1 MKTVQATAVKPDTSE
16 AILDAMDT
24 LMARYGYRKTTMDDL
39 AREAGISK
47 RTIYLYFPSKE
58 EVALSSIGRV
68 VQTAQARMKQIAIE
82 DGDPR
87 LLLENMLVERV
98 MARVR
103 SVEGYRLSLDELF
116 EAVRPAYL
124 ARRQTSFDAEQQ
136 IITDA
141 LIAGQAAGIF
151 TFDDASETAHDL
163 LSATNAYLPY
173 SLSVRE
179 LGQIKEI
186 ENRVRRLAKLLVRG
200 LEGKETR

>member
-1 MKTVQATAVKPDTSE
+1 MKNMQATAAKPDTGE
-16 AILDAMDT
+16 AILDAMDA

-103 SVEGYRLSLDELF
+103 SVEGYRQSLDELF

-136 IITDA
+136 IIADA
-141 LIAGQAAGIF
+141 LNAGQAAGIF
-151 TFDDASETAHDL
+151 SFDDANETAHDL

>member
-68 VQTAQARMKQIAIE
+68 VATAQARMREIALE
-82 DGDPR
+82 DGQPSQ
-87 LLLENMLVERV
+87 LLENMLVERV

-103 SVEGYRLSLDELF
+103 SVVD
-116 EAVRPAYL
+116 
-124 ARRQTSFDAEQQ
+124 
-136 IITDA
+136 
-141 LIAGQAAGIF
+141 
-151 TFDDASETAHDL
+151 
-163 LSATNAYLPY
+163 
-173 SLSVRE
+173 
-179 LGQIKEI
+179 
-186 ENRVRRLAKLLVRG
+186 
-200 LEGKETR
+200 

>member
-1 MKTVQATAVKPDTSE
+1 MRAVQAIATKPNTQE

-47 RTIYLYFPSKE
+47 RTIYLYFSSKE

-68 VQTAQARMKQIAIE
+68 VQAAQARMKELALE
-82 DGDPR
+82 DGEPSR
-87 LLLENMLVERV
+87 LLENMLVERV
-98 MARVR
+98 MVRVR
-103 SVEGYRLSLDELF
+103 SVEGYRQSLDELF

-124 ARRQTSFDAEQQ
+124 SRRQTSFENEQR
-136 IITDA
+136 ILADA
-141 LIAGQAAGIF
+141 LEDGKRRSVF
-151 TFDDASETAHDL
+151 KFDNAMTTAEDL

-179 LGQIKEI
+179 LGEIKEI
-186 ENRVRRLAKLLVRG
+186 ENRVRRMARLLVRG
-200 LEGKETR
+200 LEGKERK